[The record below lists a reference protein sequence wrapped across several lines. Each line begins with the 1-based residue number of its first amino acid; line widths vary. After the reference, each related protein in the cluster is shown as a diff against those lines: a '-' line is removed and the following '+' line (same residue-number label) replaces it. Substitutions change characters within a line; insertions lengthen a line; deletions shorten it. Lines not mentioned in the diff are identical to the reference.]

1 MKKKITDMKNVFI
14 KLSLVVMLGLVT
26 ACSTDDN
33 NVLAIPLVPET
44 GTGGGGPTP
53 TYTSGSADFT
63 TYVAIGN
70 SLTAGFADAA
80 LYMKGQEVSFPNTL
94 ATQFALAGGGSF
106 SQPLMSD
113 DLGGLLLQGNQITP
127 NRFIFDPVNQVP
139 VMVSGMPT
147 TEITNVVSGPHN
159 NMGVPGAKS
168 FHLLANGYGNV
179 AGVQSGQANPFFA
192 RMASNPN
199 ASVLEDVLAQ
209 SPTFFT
215 LWIGNNDVLSYATSG
230 GVGEDHNETGNL
242 NPTTYGG
249 NDITNANVFAQVYG
263 GILQA
268 VTQGGANGVLANLP
282 NVTDA
287 PFFTTVPYNPIPLDA
302 PTAAFVND
310 GYSDYNNGLL
320 LAEAGTLITADER
333 AARTITFE
341 ASASNAVVIEDE
353 DLTDLTALGLPSLRQ
368 ATANDLLVLTARS
381 FIGTLADPNN
391 PASVNGVGV
400 ALADNWVLTPE
411 EQSTIADATAA
422 FNTTIE
428 TMATQFDLGF
438 FDANSLLNQVATTG
452 LNIGGDATITDDFVT
467 GGAFSLDGIHPSP
480 RGYAVVAN
488 AIIDIINTKYG
499 SNLPKVN
506 PIEFTGLYVN

>member
-1 MKKKITDMKNVFI
+1 MLDMKTRLINF
-14 KLSLVVMLGLVT
+14 SLIVLIGFAV
-26 ACSTDDN
+26 ACSTDDT
-33 NVLAIPLVPET
+33 NVLAIPVVPEV
-44 GTGGGGPTP
+44 GTGGGGTPPTF
-53 TYTSGSADFT
+53 TSGSADFS

-80 LYMKGQEVSFPNTL
+80 LYMEGQDKSYPNIL

-106 SQPLMSD
+106 SQPLTND
-113 DLGGLLLQGNQITP
+113 NLGGLLLGGNQVAQ
-127 NRFIFDPVNQVP
+127 NRFVFDPVNQVP
-139 VMVSGMPT
+139 FILSGTPT
-147 TEITNVVSGPHN
+147 TEVGNIMPGPYN

-179 AGVQSGQANPFFA
+179 AGVQSGQANPYFA
-192 RMASNPN
+192 RMASSPN

-209 SPTFFT
+209 NPTFFT

-242 NPTTYGG
+242 DPTTYGG

-268 VTQGGANGVLANLP
+268 VTQGGASGVVANLP

-302 PTAAFVND
+302 PTAAFVNN

-320 LAEAGTLITADER
+320 LAEGGMFITSEER
-333 AARTITFE
+333 AARTIGFE
-341 ASASNAVVIEDE
+341 ASTTNAVVIEDE
-353 DLTDLTALGLPSLRQ
+353 DLTDLSALGIPSLRQ
-368 ATANDLLVLTARS
+368 ATAEDLLVLPARN

-411 EQSTIADATAA
+411 EQLAIFDATVA
-422 FNTTIE
+422 FNAAIK
-428 TMATQFDLGF
+428 MLADQLDLGF
-438 FDANSLLNQVATTG
+438 FDANALLNEVATTG
-452 LNIGGDATITDDFVT
+452 LNIGGNAVITDNYVT

-480 RGYAVVAN
+480 RGYAAAAN
-488 AIIDIINTKYG
+488 AILEVINAKYG
-499 SNLPKVN
+499 SDLPKVN

>member
-1 MKKKITDMKNVFI
+1 
-14 KLSLVVMLGLVT
+14 
-26 ACSTDDN
+26 
-33 NVLAIPLVPET
+33 
-44 GTGGGGPTP
+44 
-53 TYTSGSADFT
+53 
-63 TYVAIGN
+63 
-70 SLTAGFADAA
+70 
-80 LYMKGQEVSFPNTL
+80 
-94 ATQFALAGGGSF
+94 
-106 SQPLMSD
+106 
-113 DLGGLLLQGNQITP
+113 
-127 NRFIFDPVNQVP
+127 
-139 VMVSGMPT
+139 
-147 TEITNVVSGPHN
+147 
-159 NMGVPGAKS
+159 
-168 FHLLANGYGNV
+168 
-179 AGVQSGQANPFFA
+179 
-192 RMASNPN
+192 MASNPN